1 MLVLTR
7 KSHEQIQIGD
17 NITITI
23 LRVKGGAIRVGIDAP
38 KNLSVLRKELV
49 GKPAKIAATPV
60 TSEAVEIVE
69 LGPGPLRAAQSRRS
83 PLRSGGKTTLLSTRS
98 QENPTRPCQPAPLG
112 KYLAAADHREEQ
124 PCLNH

>member
-38 KNLSVLRKELV
+38 KNLNVLRKELV
-49 GKPAKIAATPV
+49 GKPAKSAATAGVSDEVETLELTSATV
-60 TSEAVEIVE
+60 TVGK
-69 LGPGPLRAAQSRRS
+69 LRGTTLRA
-83 PLRSGGKTTLLSTRS
+83 GGKTTTLPTPSH
-98 QENPTRPCQPAPLG
+98 ENPTRPRGTSPLG
-112 KYLAAADHREEQ
+112 RYLAVAGSR
-124 PCLNH
+124 

>member
-49 GKPAKIAATPV
+49 GKPAKSAATSGEPD
-60 TSEAVEIVE
+60 AVEAAE
-69 LGPGPLRAAQSRRS
+69 LAPAPVSAGKPRGTSART
-83 PLRSGGKTTLLSTRS
+83 GGKTTFSPTVS
-98 QENPTRPCQPAPLG
+98 HENPTRPSSPLG
-112 KYLAAADHREEQ
+112 RYLELAGSR
-124 PCLNH
+124 

>member
-38 KNLSVLRKELV
+38 KSLSVLRKELV
-49 GKPAKIAATPV
+49 GKPVNGAATTSQSAADELAEVVVAPV
-60 TSEAVEIVE
+60 AARKARGSAVRV
-69 LGPGPLRAAQSRRS
+69 
-83 PLRSGGKTTLLSTRS
+83 GGKKTSLPTLSH
-98 QENPTRPCQPAPLG
+98 QNPTRSRGASPLG
-112 KYLAAADHREEQ
+112 RFLVRA
-124 PCLNH
+124 